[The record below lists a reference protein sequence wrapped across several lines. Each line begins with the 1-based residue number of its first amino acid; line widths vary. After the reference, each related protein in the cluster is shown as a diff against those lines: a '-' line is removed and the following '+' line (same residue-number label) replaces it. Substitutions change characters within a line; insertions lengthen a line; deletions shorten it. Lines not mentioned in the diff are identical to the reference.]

1 MKPGSCLVQEVETST
16 TPGSATA
23 AAKAMLEG
31 ERARH
36 PVAGLA
42 DPISAI
48 RSGSTSGR
56 AAMASTTGVSTA
68 SQSCR
73 NGIPCRN
80 RLACWPGPSKG
91 HGVVAALV
99 RRPAAEQAHVRGGA
113 VAAVV
118 QDHQRSPLT
127 RRGIGGAEDV
137 ARQRGVLVG
146 ELEPLAGHRRQVD
159 ELVPAGAVSLP
170 GLQVPLGRARTGD
183 QVQPGRVVVGRAEIG
198 AAGADEPSGV
208 LRLLGV
214 GRQPLGVPH
223 HSRTHASAS
232 PSLTRPAVDS
242 TSPASG

>member
-80 RLACWPGPSKG
+80 RLACWPGPSK
-91 HGVVAALV
+91 VMAWWPRSFAARPPNRPMCEVAPSLPLF
-99 RRPAAEQAHVRGGA
+99 RTTSGR
-113 VAAVV
+113 
-118 QDHQRSPLT
+118 RSP
-127 RRGIGGAEDV
+127 
-137 ARQRGVLVG
+137 
-146 ELEPLAGHRRQVD
+146 
-159 ELVPAGAVSLP
+159 
-170 GLQVPLGRARTGD
+170 
-183 QVQPGRVVVGRAEIG
+183 G
-198 AAGADEPSGV
+198 AASGA
-208 LRLLGV
+208 RKK
-214 GRQPLGVPH
+214 
-223 HSRTHASAS
+223 
-232 PSLTRPAVDS
+232 
-242 TSPASG
+242 